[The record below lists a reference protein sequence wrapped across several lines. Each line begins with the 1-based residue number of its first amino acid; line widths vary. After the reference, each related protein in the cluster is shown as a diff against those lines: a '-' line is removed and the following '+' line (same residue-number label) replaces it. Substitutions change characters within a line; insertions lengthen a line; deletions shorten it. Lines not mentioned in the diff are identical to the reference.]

1 MIPTSFFLST
11 HTIYHRRDTHYKP
24 SLLQS
29 VGSSSSTGT
38 CHPSDLPRGPR
49 HLLQDD
55 TSHIYVRTVTA
66 IFTYFTP
73 LHFPSR
79 APRLSLPFRFD
90 TAGLELANTV
100 HTSVP
105 CIATSTTS
113 SVNIRDFRRDLR
125 ACFCFS
131 ICFLP
136 LASATTSDNIQ
147 YPESRTRLQASAY
160 PYSVIQRR
168 QERTSYPVTRP
179 KYPSNRQART
189 GAISPSSFLRSQESQ
204 TNKWP
209 SFHCATSPTLAW
221 LPALTLDNTRDIQ
234 RVDPPNPPP
243 SSKPFKV

>member
-38 CHPSDLPRGPR
+38 YHPSDLPRGPR

-66 IFTYFTP
+66 IFTHFTP

-100 HTSVP
+100 HTYFCTLHRHLHHQQRQYSGLQARP
-105 CIATSTTS
+105 TSLFLLFHLLSALGLGHHQRQHSISRVTNTTS
-113 SVNIRDFRRDLR
+113 SERLPIFRDTAQAGANLLPSHPTEIPFQPAGSDRRYL
-125 ACFCFS
+125 AF
-131 ICFLP
+131 FLP
-136 LASATTSDNIQ
+136 SIPRIAKQQVA
-147 YPESRTRLQASAY
+147 
-160 PYSVIQRR
+160 
-168 QERTSYPVTRP
+168 PVPLCDLTHLTWLGFRP
-179 KYPSNRQART
+179 
-189 GAISPSSFLRSQESQ
+189 
-204 TNKWP
+204 
-209 SFHCATSPTLAW
+209 
-221 LPALTLDNTRDIQ
+221 
-234 RVDPPNPPP
+234 
-243 SSKPFKV
+243 